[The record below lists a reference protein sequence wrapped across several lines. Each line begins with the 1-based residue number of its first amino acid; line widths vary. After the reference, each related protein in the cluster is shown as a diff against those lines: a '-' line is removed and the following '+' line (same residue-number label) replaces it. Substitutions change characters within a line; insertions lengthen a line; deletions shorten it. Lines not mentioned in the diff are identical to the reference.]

1 MMIVK
6 KLTGQILGLQLRFK
20 EVIVLEI
27 VQPIRDKAKIE
38 QMKKYLKSK
47 SLRDWALFVLGIN
60 SGLRISDL
68 LKFNISDVVDAN
80 GKVKDRLIVKEKKT
94 SKTKSFPLST
104 NALEAL
110 TEYIRVNKPETVLFH
125 SRKGNEPITRQHAYR
140 IINKAARSCGVKE
153 NIGSHS
159 LRKSMGYHAYMAGV
173 DITRIQSIL
182 NHSSPKE
189 TLRYIGITQDE
200 LDDVYMELNL

>member
-1 MMIVK
+1 MN
-6 KLTGQILGLQLRFK
+6 T
-20 EVIVLEI
+20 
-27 VQPIRDKAKIE
+27 VQPIRDKKKIE

-47 SLRDWALFVLGIN
+47 SLRDWALFILGIN

-68 LKFNISDVVDAN
+68 LKFNVSDVIDEK
-80 GKVKDRLIVKEKKT
+80 GKVRDRLIVKEKKT
-94 SKTKSFPLST
+94 SKTKNFPLSA
-104 NALEAL
+104 NALQAL
-110 TEYIRVNKPETVLFH
+110 TEYITFSKPKTVLFY

-140 IINKAARSCGVKE
+140 IINEAARSCGVKE

-159 LRKSMGYHAYMAGV
+159 LRKSMGYHAYIAGV
-173 DITRIQSIL
+173 DIVIIQSIL